1 MKKFYSLLVAAAM
14 VMGATSCQK
23 DVAETVATNEPVSF
37 TATLNNTRTEL
48 GEGNKVMWNA
58 DDKITIYTQEN
69 TAGVVFDG
77 DATEAAATA
86 TFTTTSEFTPSAT
99 GYFAV
104 HPNTTN
110 VASYADCV
118 WSVPVSIAD
127 TQTPK
132 ANTYDEKSNFTV
144 AYSTT
149 NNLSFKPGTALL
161 KFTYTGTQGYAYL
174 HSYSA
179 TLYGSATLNYS
190 TNDNTISYTNLSG
203 SGSLYIENLTQGETY
218 YVAIFPGTATD
229 LALYDGSMYSYDMMS
244 GSMSE
249 NIPIFKYSK
258 EIAFEAGKV
267 YTLNTKEPAVASPY
281 KLISANMEQQF
292 PMVIENGYHI
302 AKGISYLD
310 AGFCFFDGENALTA
324 TTDVVPGEWQAT
336 KNGWTEDYALIPF
349 FTNCDQADIYLSE
362 DASMMCVVPA
372 GAEVPAMPV
381 VSPWKLYL
389 GDLSN
394 TTMMFVENGFHVAKN
409 INVSELGYFF
419 FDEMNPLTATAD
431 VVLSKWQIT
440 KNAFDE
446 NYEPIPFFINSETA
460 VDIYLSEDASMMCVV
475 SAGEPMPT
483 PFIPEVTA
491 WSLVG
496 AFNEWG
502 AAGAD
507 IPFYTTR
514 TANLYVAENVA
525 LDGYAE
531 WKIRKDNAWTKTFG
545 GGFKYTEP
553 NRYVTVYD
561 NGSNVSVTA
570 TGTYDIYFEYNGSGT
585 TAKMYVVTAGSDY
598 KTAAQQTT
606 EGPKQSPDGVS
617 FGIVGDHNS
626 WGNDNVMTF
635 DDTLNA
641 YVAKEV
647 ALKGGFKIRG
657 NKNWDSGYNFG
668 SAGTSNVTIGKGI
681 TVQNSGSS
689 GNLTVAAGTYDVYF
703 SYGKDMVWV
712 MNVGEVPTDL

>member
-1 MKKFYSLLVAAAM
+1 MKKIYSLLIAAASLL
-14 VMGATSCQK
+14 GATSCQQGAIENV
-23 DVAETVATNEPVSF
+23 DTNEPVSF
-37 TATLNNTRTEL
+37 TATLNGTRTEL

-69 TAGVVFDG
+69 KTGVVFDG

-86 TFTTTSEFTPSAT
+86 TFTTTSEFTPSTT

-104 HPNTTN
+104 HPNSSSEAAYTEG
-110 VASYADCV
+110 V
-118 WSVPVSIAD
+118 WSVPVSISD
-127 TQTPK
+127 TQYPN
-132 ANTYDEKSNFTV
+132 ANTYDEASNFTV
-144 AYSTT
+144 AFSTT

-179 TLYGSATLNYS
+179 TLCGSATLNYS
-190 TNDNTISYTNLSG
+190 TNDNTISYTNISG

-218 YVAIFPGTATD
+218 YVAIFPCTATD

-258 EIAFEAGKV
+258 EIEFEAGKV

-281 KLISANMEQQF
+281 KLVTGDMATML
-292 PMVIENGYHI
+292 PMVIENGYHV
-302 AKGISYLD
+302 AKGI
-310 AGFCFFDGENALTA
+310 GFADSGYCFFAGENAVTA
-324 TTDVVPGEWQAT
+324 TTEVVPGKWQIT
-336 KNGWTEDYALIPF
+336 KNGWTEEWALIPF
-349 FTNCDQADIYLSE
+349 YTNCDQADIYLSE
-362 DASMMCVVPA
+362 DASMMCVVP
-372 GAEVPAMPV
+372 
-381 VSPWKLYL
+381 
-389 GDLSN
+389 
-394 TTMMFVENGFHVAKN
+394 
-409 INVSELGYFF
+409 
-419 FDEMNPLTATAD
+419 
-431 VVLSKWQIT
+431 
-440 KNAFDE
+440 
-446 NYEPIPFFINSETA
+446 
-460 VDIYLSEDASMMCVV
+460 
-475 SAGEPMPT
+475 AGEPMPT

-525 LDGYAE
+525 LEGYAE

-553 NRYVTVYD
+553 NKYVTVYD

-598 KTAAQQTT
+598 KTAAQQTK

-657 NKNWDSGYNFG
+657 NKNWNSGYNFG

-681 TVQNSGSS
+681 AVQNSGSS

-712 MNVGEVPTDL
+712 MNVGDVPTDL

>member
-69 TAGVVFDG
+69 KTGVVFDG
-77 DATEAAATA
+77 DATEATATA
-86 TFTTTSEFTPSAT
+86 TFTTSSEFTPSAT

-118 WSVPVSIAD
+118 WSVPVSISD
-127 TQTPK
+127 TQYPN
-132 ANTYDEKSNFTV
+132 ANTYDEASNFTV

-161 KFTYTGTQGYAYL
+161 KFTYTGTHGYAYL

-190 TNDNTISYTNLSG
+190 TNDNTISYTNISG

-258 EIAFEAGKV
+258 EIEFEAGKV

-302 AKGISYLD
+302 AKGISNLD
-310 AGFCFFDGENALTA
+310 AGFCFLNGENALTA

-372 GAEVPAMPV
+372 GEPAPSQYHIYVYNSSKWDNVNIYACDADWNAFNGEWPGLAMSKTMVGEVEYYVYDIPNEYIGQQINFIFNSGTGDQTADLSATVNGDLFYFTTGDVVEDPANPII
-381 VSPWKLYL
+381 PEAKKLYL
-389 GDLSN
+389 VPNSN
-394 TTMMFVENGFHVAKN
+394 WKQDNARFAA
-409 INVSELGYFF
+409 YFF
-419 FDEMNPLTATAD
+419 GAGEKWVNMTDEDKDGIYECEIPGSYPNVIFCRMNPGTTDNNWDNKWNQTAD
-431 VVLSKWQIT
+431 
-440 KNAFDE
+440 
-446 NYEPIPFFINSETA
+446 
-460 VDIYLSEDASMMCVV
+460 
-475 SAGEPMPT
+475 
-483 PFIPEVTA
+483 
-491 WSLVG
+491 
-496 AFNEWG
+496 
-502 AAGAD
+502 
-507 IPFYTTR
+507 
-514 TANLYVAENVA
+514 
-525 LDGYAE
+525 
-531 WKIRKDNAWTKTFG
+531 
-545 GGFKYTEP
+545 
-553 NRYVTVYD
+553 
-561 NGSNVSVTA
+561 
-570 TGTYDIYFEYNGSGT
+570 
-585 TAKMYVVTAGSDY
+585 
-598 KTAAQQTT
+598 
-606 EGPKQSPDGVS
+606 
-617 FGIVGDHNS
+617 
-626 WGNDNVMTF
+626 
-635 DDTLNA
+635 
-641 YVAKEV
+641 
-647 ALKGGFKIRG
+647 
-657 NKNWDSGYNFG
+657 
-668 SAGTSNVTIGKGI
+668 
-681 TVQNSGSS
+681 
-689 GNLTVAAGTYDVYF
+689 LT
-703 SYGKDMVWV
+703 
-712 MNVGEVPTDL
+712 VPTDGTNCYTVTEGTWDKGGGTWSTK